1 MTTAR
6 FTGITPYLHY
16 EDAGGMADWLTR
28 VFGFEERARYV
39 DHEGTAR
46 QVEMLVGGTEL
57 WMSGHGPGYWT
68 ERGGGPD
75 QLILVWVDDVDA
87 HHTRVRAAGIGAD
100 DPEDKTY
107 DVRTYTVTDPEGYR
121 WDFLARIGTGYQKT
135 SDGGLTEVLPA
146 DRA

>member
-16 EDAGGMADWLTR
+16 EDAGGMADWLAR

-46 QVEMLVGGTEL
+46 QVEMLVGDTEL

-68 ERGGGPD
+68 KHGGGPD

-87 HHTRVRAAGIGAD
+87 HHTRVRTAGVGAG

-135 SDGGLTEVLPA
+135 EEGGLTEVLPA